1 MVSFEPLRCIPF
13 HDSGQDVHRTPQ
25 THSHNTMD
33 IVFNS
38 VLFSRSGW
46 LCLGHM
52 KQSVMSKPVWE
63 LKTCVSSQSLFGGA
77 DCQSGEKWAGRV
89 RLELV
94 RRTRPVNMTQHNTT
108 QCLRSN
114 HAKISYEL
122 PSRSLSLPFLSLS
135 SPTYLLSVSPFH
147 LNESSV
153 SCVSVCFSLLFTLAL
168 FGFSS
173 PLLSPFCHPPYA
185 FSDPC
190 PLIFF
195 SLSLTHTFI
204 YTDNLKDT
212 DNQKAK
218 WS

>member
-63 LKTCVSSQSLFGGA
+63 LKTCVGSQSLFGGA

-94 RRTRPVNMTQHNTT
+94 RRTRHNTT
-108 QCLRSN
+108 QHNVYDQTML
-114 HAKISYEL
+114 K
-122 PSRSLSLPFLSLS
+122 SLMNSPLALSLS
-135 SPTYLLSVSPFH
+135 SFCLSQAPHICCPYLPSISMSPLCPVSLSVFHYCLLWPCSVSPPP
-147 LNESSV
+147 
-153 SCVSVCFSLLFTLAL
+153 FSLRFVIPLAL
-168 FGFSS
+168 FS
-173 PLLSPFCHPPYA
+173 
-185 FSDPC
+185 
-190 PLIFF
+190 
-195 SLSLTHTFI
+195 SLSLSSLRLSGHR
-204 YTDNLKDT
+204 K
-212 DNQKAK
+212 
-218 WS
+218 